1 MPQNKTA
8 LQRRLLLALRDAGIT
23 VLILLLTT
31 LLCMLLDE
39 VGEASSYASLLYV
52 LSVLVISRLTNGYL
66 FGILA
71 SIAAMFGVNYIFT
84 YPYLAFN
91 FTIEGYPLTF
101 LCFLIVSILTSAM
114 TTRIKQ
120 AERLRI
126 EAERERMRANLLRA
140 ISHDLRTPLTAI
152 VGSANAILDNDSLLG
167 NEERRKLLQNVVAD
181 AEWLIRM
188 VENLLSITRVGVRDT
203 KLNTKLEAPEEI
215 VGEAVRIDAMM
226 SCFRPAV
233 RKFKKRFP
241 QLPISVSV
249 PDEMLL
255 VPMDALLILQV
266 LNNLLENAAIHGERV
281 SHIELRVTHA
291 PGEAVFTIA
300 DDGVGIADA
309 AFPHLFDGYLQV
321 SPERKTVDNQRSM
334 GIGLSVCR
342 TIIQAH
348 GGKLTARNRPEGG
361 AEFRFSLPCEEMLP
375 IS

>member
-215 VGEAVRIDAMM
+215 VGEAVR
-226 SCFRPAV
+226 
-233 RKFKKRFP
+233 KFKKRFP

-291 PGEAVFTIA
+291 PGETVFTIA

-321 SPERKTVDNQRSM
+321 APERKTVDNQRSM